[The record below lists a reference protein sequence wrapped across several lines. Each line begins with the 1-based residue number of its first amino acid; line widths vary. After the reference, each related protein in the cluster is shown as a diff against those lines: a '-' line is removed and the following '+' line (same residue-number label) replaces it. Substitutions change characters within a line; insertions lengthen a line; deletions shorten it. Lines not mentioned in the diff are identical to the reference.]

1 MTKTTFALAAL
12 IAASALTSAAHAD
25 AVRVG
30 FGFPLGSF
38 VAHSNENYSAR
49 DFRRSER
56 PRVPRRAYEAQV
68 PARKIVKIRQAPK
81 ADVAETTVKAPATP
95 VVTTAKLEDKLASDP
110 ATTTVIEKT
119 PVAKSDVAAV
129 SNEAKETVNAD
140 NAVADDKPAVAKADA
155 VTTTATAETK
165 HVCRRYSPAI
175 AQLIDVPCD
184 E

>member
-1 MTKTTFALAAL
+1 MIKTTFALAAL
-12 IAASALTSAAHAD
+12 IAGSAVTSAAHAD

-56 PRVPRRAYEAQV
+56 PRVARRDYEAEAR
-68 PARKIVKIRQAPK
+68 ARKIVKIRQAPK
-81 ADVAETTVKAPATP
+81 ADVAEATVKAPATP

-110 ATTTVIEKT
+110 AMTTVIEKT
-119 PVAKSDVAAV
+119 PVQTSEVATV
-129 SNEAKETVNAD
+129 SNEAKKTVNAD
-140 NAVADDKPAVAKADA
+140 NNAAIDKPAVANADA
-155 VTTTATAETK
+155 VTTTAAAETK
-165 HVCRRYSPAI
+165 HICRRYSPAI
-175 AQLIDVPCD
+175 AELIDVPCD